1 MNRKPSPAVQAFQYI
16 VLIIGTLFAFYPIWF
31 VILASGRGQ
40 RLFTMNVAGMFV
52 PLEWSFENYRVMLF
66 EKPFLTWLK
75 NSLFVSSMTTIFAI
89 VVVTS
94 AAFAI
99 SRFRFKGRG
108 FLLLF
113 MLSLQTFPGVLSLG
127 AVSLIL
133 AALGLYGSHWGLI
146 MAYVTGS
153 LVFSTMNLK
162 GYFDTIPIELEE
174 AGMID
179 GCGPIQ
185 SFFLIALP
193 LARPALA
200 ITALFG
206 FLAAWGEYVFAS
218 VLVPAP
224 DSMKML
230 VPGMFSLANSMSV
243 PWGYFAA
250 GFVLIIIPTIVV
262 FLVAQRFLE
271 GGLTLGGVKG

>member
-1 MNRKPSPAVQAFQYI
+1 MNRKPSRITLAFQYMI
-16 VLIIGTLFAFYPIWF
+16 LAIGSLFAFYPIWF

-40 RLFTMNVAGMFV
+40 RLFTLNVAGMFV
-52 PLEWSFENYRVMLF
+52 PLEWNFENYRVMLF

-75 NSLFVSSMTTIFAI
+75 NSLFVSSLTTLFAL
-89 VVVTS
+89 VVVTA

-113 MLSLQTFPGVLSLG
+113 MLALQTFPGVLSLG

-133 AALGLYGSHWGLI
+133 AAIGLYGSHWGLI
-146 MAYVTGS
+146 MAYVTGT

-162 GYFDTIPIELEE
+162 GFFDTIPIELEE

-185 SFFLIALP
+185 SFLLIGLP

-250 GFVLIIIPTIVV
+250 GFVLIIIPTIIV

>member
-1 MNRKPSPAVQAFQYI
+1 LQY
-16 VLIIGTLFAFYPIWF
+16 LILVIASLFAFYPIWF

-40 RLFTMNVAGMFV
+40 RLFTLNVLGMFL

-75 NSLFVSSMTTIFAI
+75 NSLFVASMTTIFAI

-99 SRFRFKGRG
+99 SRFKFQGRG

-113 MLSLQTFPGVLSLG
+113 MLALQTFPGVLSLG

-133 AALGLYGSHWGLI
+133 AAIGLYGSHWGLI

-185 SFFLIALP
+185 SFLLIGLP

-206 FLAAWGEYVFAS
+206 FLGAWGEFVFAS

-224 DSMKML
+224 DSMKMA
-230 VPGMFSLANSMSV
+230 VPAMYSLANSMSV

-250 GFVLIIIPTIVV
+250 GFVIIIIPTIIV
-262 FLVAQRFLE
+262 FLIAQRFLE
-271 GGLTLGGVKG
+271 AGLTLGGVKG